1 MVAALRVVLLLVVFD
16 ALAVLEAWRDGGW
29 GALGIMYGLMP
40 GGNLV
45 IALGA
50 SVFGLA
56 RRRRLGPELGA
67 FFGITWGAALVATL
81 AAMFLIGALN
91 RR

>member
-1 MVAALRVVLLLVVFD
+1 MVAAARVVLVLLVFD

-29 GALGIMYGLMP
+29 GALGIMYGVLP

-50 SVFGLA
+50 SVFGLV
-56 RRRRLGPELGA
+56 RRRRLGAELGA
-67 FFGITWGAALVATL
+67 FLGIAWGAAFVATL